1 MGAYGLPRPSSNVRA
16 VEVKLRG
23 PFSLRAL
30 LPSYRS
36 NAAGRP
42 ESHYQIV
49 LHMAETVPL
58 MLRTVAVMVRRVMT

>member
-42 ESHYQIV
+42 ESHHQIV

-58 MLRTVAVMVRRVMT
+58 MVLTIAVMVRPVMT